1 MAPIETCCLM
11 CMSAYTY
18 FWATLET
25 MGFTFISLLMLA
37 GALGMFVFG
46 MKQMSDGLQKL
57 TGPLLRNALSNM
69 SKNPVMGILTGFLVT
84 SLVQSSSATTVM
96 VVSFVNAGIVTL
108 SESLALIMGANIGTT
123 VTGWLLSLFGFGGNV
138 RMIALPFIAIGVP
151 LLFTKQAWL
160 KAWAQAL
167 IGLALIFLGL
177 NEMVLTL
184 PAYADPQMGPM
195 VLLLDT
201 EFNFIALLLFGSVGI
216 VLTMITQSSS
226 AAMALTLVLAF
237 QGWLTFEMAAAMI
250 LGENVGTT
258 ITANLAAM
266 AGNVHAKRAARA
278 HLILNVIGLV
288 WMGLLLTFA
297 LRGIDLIV
305 VALGHGSP
313 FTDTRALPIALSI
326 FHSGFNLLNVMLL
339 VWFIPQ
345 LAQLVT
351 RMQPAQ
357 GDESF
362 HLEFIGKGIVQTA
375 EISMHEA
382 QKEIAK
388 FAEIDRKG
396 VTLIHM
402 LINETEAEMQAEL
415 AARIQRYEEITDRIE
430 LEVDRFL
437 THISNAQLSEASSK
451 RVRSLLLVVNHL
463 ETIGDIF
470 LQMSKTVDRK
480 SAKKL
485 WFDQQQRDELNEM
498 YQLVMRVM
506 DVMTVNMEKPLRD
519 LNIAEAAELERQ
531 VNELRMTLRT
541 RNFKRIEKGK
551 VKLEAGLIYND
562 LLSGYEKIADNALLV
577 SEALIGMNLE

>member
-1 MAPIETCCLM
+1 MD
-11 CMSAYTY
+11 
-18 FWATLET
+18 
-25 MGFTFISLLMLA
+25 FTFISLLMLA
-37 GALGMFVFG
+37 GALGLLVFG

-57 TGPLLRNALSNM
+57 TGPLLRDALSNM
-69 SKNPVMGILTGFLVT
+69 SKSPVMGVLTGLLVT

-177 NEMVLTL
+177 NEMILTL
-184 PAYADPQMGPM
+184 PSYAGPQMGPM
-195 VLLLDT
+195 VRLLDT
-201 EFNFIALLLFGSVGI
+201 EFNFIALLLFASVGT

-237 QGWLTFEMAAAMI
+237 QGWLTFEMAAAMV

-506 DVMTVNMEKPLRD
+506 EVMTVNMEKPLRE
-519 LNIAEAAELERQ
+519 LNITEAAELERQ

-551 VKLEAGLIYND
+551 VKLETGLIYND

>member
-1 MAPIETCCLM
+1 MD
-11 CMSAYTY
+11 
-18 FWATLET
+18 
-25 MGFTFISLLMLA
+25 FTFISLLMLA
-37 GALGMFVFG
+37 GALGLLVFG

-57 TGPLLRNALSNM
+57 TGPLLRDALSNM
-69 SKNPVMGILTGFLVT
+69 SKSPVMGVLTGLLVT

-177 NEMVLTL
+177 NEMILTL
-184 PAYADPQMGPM
+184 PSYADPQMGPM
-195 VLLLDT
+195 ARLLDT
-201 EFNFIALLLFGSVGI
+201 EFNFIALLLFASVGT

-237 QGWLTFEMAAAMI
+237 QGWLTFEMAAAMV

-339 VWFIPQ
+339 LWFIPQ

-506 DVMTVNMEKPLRD
+506 EVMTVNMEKPLRD
-519 LNIAEAAELERQ
+519 LNITEAAELERQ

-551 VKLEAGLIYND
+551 VKLETGLIYND

>member
-1 MAPIETCCLM
+1 MD
-11 CMSAYTY
+11 
-18 FWATLET
+18 
-25 MGFTFISLLMLA
+25 FTFISLLMLA
-37 GALGMFVFG
+37 GALGLLVFG

-57 TGPLLRNALSNM
+57 TGPLLRDALSNM
-69 SKNPVMGILTGFLVT
+69 SKSPVMGVLTGLLVT

-167 IGLALIFLGL
+167 IGLALVFLGL
-177 NEMVLTL
+177 NEMILTL
-184 PAYADPQMGPM
+184 PSYADPQMGPM
-195 VLLLDT
+195 VRLLDT
-201 EFNFIALLLFGSVGI
+201 EFNFIALLLFASVGT

-237 QGWLTFEMAAAMI
+237 QGWLTFEMAAAMV

-470 LQMSKTVDRK
+470 LQMSKTLDRK

-506 DVMTVNMEKPLRD
+506 EVMTVNMEKPLRD
-519 LNIAEAAELERQ
+519 LNITEAAELERQ

-551 VKLEAGLIYND
+551 VKLETGLIYND
-562 LLSGYEKIADNALLV
+562 LLSGYEKIADNAFLV

>member
-1 MAPIETCCLM
+1 
-11 CMSAYTY
+11 
-18 FWATLET
+18 

-37 GALGMFVFG
+37 GALGLLVFG

-57 TGPLLRNALSNM
+57 TGPLLRSALSNM

-108 SESLALIMGANIGTT
+108 GESLALIMGANIGTT

-151 LLFTKQAWL
+151 LLFTKKAWL
-160 KAWAQAL
+160 TAWAQAL
-167 IGLALIFLGL
+167 IGLAIIFLGL

-184 PAYADPQMGPM
+184 PGYVDPQMGPM
-195 VLLLDT
+195 ARLLDT
-201 EFNFIALLLFGSVGI
+201 EFNFIALLLFASVGT
-216 VLTMITQSSS
+216 VLTMIAQSSS

-313 FTDTRALPIALSI
+313 FTDTSALPIALSI

-402 LINETEAEMQAEL
+402 LINETEPEMQVEL

-463 ETIGDIF
+463 ETIGDVF

-480 SAKKL
+480 SVKKL

-506 DVMTVNMEKPLRD
+506 EVMMVNMEKPLRD
-519 LNIAEAAELERQ
+519 LNITEAAELERQ
-531 VNELRMTLRT
+531 VNELRMSLRT

-551 VKLEAGLIYND
+551 VKLETGLIYND